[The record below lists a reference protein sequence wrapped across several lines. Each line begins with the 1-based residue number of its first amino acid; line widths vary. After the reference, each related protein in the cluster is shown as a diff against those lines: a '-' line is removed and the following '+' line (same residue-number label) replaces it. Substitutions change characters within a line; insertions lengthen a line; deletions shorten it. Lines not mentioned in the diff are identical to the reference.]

1 MKLLKFI
8 PLLLVLTFPSSNA
21 NADQNCDEIKG
32 NIVGKLFCKAQ
43 ANIGSES
50 SGSESSGSESSGT
63 ESSSSSAEESTGW
76 KIWKKPEWM
85 KKKN

>member
-8 PLLLVLTFPSSNA
+8 PLLLILTFFSSSVYA
-21 NADQNCDEIKG
+21 AQDCDEIKG
-32 NIVGKLFCKAQ
+32 NIVGKLFCKAK
-43 ANIGSES
+43 AK
-50 SGSESSGSESSGT
+50 SGT
-63 ESSSSSAEESTGW
+63 GSSSAEASNSTEEESTGW

>member
-8 PLLLVLTFPSSNA
+8 PLLLILTFYNSSSFA
-21 NADQNCDEIKG
+21 AQDCEEIKG
-32 NIVGKLFCKAQ
+32 NIVGKLFCKARS
-43 ANIGSES
+43 NIS
-50 SGSESSGSESSGT
+50 SGSNVSSGS
-63 ESSSSSAEESTGW
+63 SSSETSNSTEEESTGW

>member
-21 NADQNCDEIKG
+21 NAAQNCEEIKG
-32 NIVGKLFCKAQ
+32 NIVGKLFCKAKS
-43 ANIGSES
+43 NY
-50 SGSESSGSESSGT
+50 GT
-63 ESSSSSAEESTGW
+63 ESTSSNTSSSAEEGTGW

>member
-8 PLLLVLTFPSSNA
+8 TLLFALTFLSSNVYA
-21 NADQNCDEIKG
+21 AKNCDEIKG
-32 NIVGKLFCKAQ
+32 NIVGKLFCKAKT
-43 ANIGSES
+43 NYGTGSTS
-50 SGSESSGSESSGT
+50 SNT
-63 ESSSSSAEESTGW
+63 SSSAEEGTGW

>member
-8 PLLLVLTFPSSNA
+8 PMLLILTFISSNVFA
-21 NADQNCDEIKG
+21 AKDCNEIKG
-32 NIVGKLFCKAQ
+32 NIVGKMFCKAK
-43 ANIGSES
+43 
-50 SGSESSGSESSGT
+50 SGSSTSLGKMIDNSD
-63 ESSSSSAEESTGW
+63 SSSSAGDDGGW

>member
-8 PLLLVLTFPSSNA
+8 PVLLILTFYSSNVYS
-21 NADQNCDEIKG
+21 DHCDEIKG
-32 NIVGKLFCKAQ
+32 NIVAKLFCKTK
-43 ANIGSES
+43 
-50 SGSESSGSESSGT
+50 SGHDAV
-63 ESSSSSAEESTGW
+63 SSSSDTSTTTEKKNGILS

>member
-8 PLLLVLTFPSSNA
+8 PLTLIIVLYNSNSFAVDCSS
-21 NADQNCDEIKG
+21 IKMDSSV
-32 NIVGKLFCKAQ
+32 NIIKKIQCK
-43 ANIGSES
+43 
-50 SGSESSGSESSGT
+50 SGQDVSTDTSTTT
-63 ESSSSSAEESTGW
+63 EKKEGGW

>member
-8 PLLLVLTFPSSNA
+8 PISLIMVLYSSNSFA
-21 NADQNCDEIKG
+21 MDCSSIKMDSSI
-32 NIVGKLFCKAQ
+32 NIIKKIQCKA
-43 ANIGSES
+43 GRDVSTDTS
-50 SGSESSGSESSGT
+50 TTT
-63 ESSSSSAEESTGW
+63 EKKDGVLS

>member
-8 PLLLVLTFPSSNA
+8 PLILVLTLFNLNA
-21 NADQNCDEIKG
+21 YAAKDCDEIKG
-32 NIVGKLFCKAQ
+32 NIVGKLFCKVKTNA
-43 ANIGSES
+43 GSES
-50 SGSESSGSESSGT
+50 SSSETSNST
-63 ESSSSSAEESTGW
+63 EEESTGW